1 MTSSSAPGPDGVP
14 YLAWRRLGALAVD
27 TLFDAAVE
35 LSEEH
40 GRDSLLEA
48 FPLDANGDTAFNSAS
63 MVFIPKKTAHEA
75 NGIRYHL
82 PGEVRPL
89 SLVNTDNRLMANA
102 YRLRVEPLLDKVISP
117 AQRGF
122 LPGRSM
128 LSNKLAKSHNLT
140 ATFLP

>member
-1 MTSSSAPGPDGVP
+1 MP
-14 YLAWRRLGALAVD
+14 YLAWRRLGAFAVD

-40 GRDSLLEA
+40 GHNSLLEA

-102 YRLRVEPLLDKVISP
+102 YRLRVEPLLDKIISP

-128 LSNKLAKSHNLT
+128 LQNVVEIDSDMRAASLQAE
-140 ATFLP
+140 